1 MPQLMMPYAS
11 RIVGAAKF
19 AGKTGTAQ
27 VRRISQLERDQDI
40 KNKDLPWKFRDHSL
54 FVEQRNTLS

>member
-1 MPQLMMPYAS
+1 MRQEL
-11 RIVGAAKF
+11 VGATKF

-40 KNKDLPWKFRDHSL
+40 KNKDLPWKFRDHSYL
-54 FVEQRNTLS
+54 LVLAQPTNQNTLSLS